1 MIEAVNPNPNI
12 HNQFILN
19 ASTITEKPDANDGEL
34 ILTGMASSKSKSL
47 YGEVMS
53 ETALQRMCTDAVGL
67 PILYDHEGKMKSIA
81 GVVKNAYLQDDDLYL
96 DFSILPR
103 FQDEIREL
111 IDFGILLGL
120 SIGGHVSSFDMKNG
134 LVEDITLVEVSLTP
148 VPANRDT
155 HGTVKIKQNIVT
167 GDCLYGVCN
176 TLIKENLKEDETI
189 STNEEQMEEIQLA
202 KTEDPVPAKEETPKQ
217 EEENDEP
224 LTAEKV
230 KEMMDERFAE
240 EKQSII
246 DTVLAE
252 VKDMLNN
259 NNQEEDVKQSAE
271 PEPVDT
277 PAEPT
282 VNIELNTDELVEKL
296 SAKIFD
302 GLTER
307 RDVSGTKME
316 QSMQKE
322 PEPVKETKQGMT
334 PEEAAKMMVRS
345 MEDTDP
351 ITRAI
356 NQALNQ

>member
-1 MIEAVNPNPNI
+1 MIEAIDN
-12 HNQFILN
+12 NQFIIQ
-19 ASTITEKPDANDGEL
+19 ASTITEKPTANDGEL
-34 ILTGMASSKSKSL
+34 ILTGMASSNSKSL

-53 ETALQRMCTDAVGL
+53 ESALQRMCTDAVGL

-81 GVVKNAYLQDDDLYL
+81 GVVKNAYLQDNDLYL

-103 FQDEIREL
+103 FQEEIREL
-111 IDFGILLGL
+111 IEFGVLLGL

-155 HGTVKIKQNIVT
+155 HGTVHIKQNMVT

-176 TLIKENLKEDETI
+176 TLIKENLKEDEII
-189 STNEEQMEEIQLA
+189 SQTEKMEEIQRA
-202 KTEDPVPAKEETPKQ
+202 KPDEEKPVDSSEEKPQ
-217 EEENDEP
+217 EEEKEDDAP
-224 LTAEKV
+224 LTREDV

-246 DTVLAE
+246 ETVLAE

-259 NNQEEDVKQSAE
+259 KGEEEEVKQSAE
-271 PEPVDT
+271 TTPQQPGDVPVDIK
-277 PAEPT
+277 
-282 VNIELNTDELVEKL
+282 VELDSDEIVEKL
-296 SAKIFD
+296 SAKLFD

-307 RDVSGTKME
+307 RDTSTTKME
-316 QSMQKE
+316 QSLKD
-322 PEPVKETKQGMT
+322 EPVETEEVKTGMT
-334 PEEAAKMMVRS
+334 PEEAAKMLIRS
-345 MEDTDP
+345 MDETDP

-356 NQALNQ
+356 NQSLNK

>member
-1 MIEAVNPNPNI
+1 MIEAVNANTN
-12 HNQFILN
+12 NQFMLY
-19 ASTITEKPDANDGEL
+19 ASTITSKTDANDGEL
-34 ILTGMASSKSKSL
+34 ILTGMASSNSKSL

-81 GVVKNAYLQDDDLYL
+81 GVVKNAYLQDNDLYL

-103 FQDEIREL
+103 FQEEIREL
-111 IDFGILLGL
+111 IDFGVLLGL

-176 TLIKENLKEDETI
+176 TLIEENFKEDETI
-189 STNEEQMEEIQLA
+189 SANEEQMEEIQRA
-202 KTEDPVPAKEETPKQ
+202 KTEEPVDAKKETPQQ
-217 EEENDEP
+217 EEEKTNEP

-271 PEPVDT
+271 P
-277 PAEPT
+277 T

-296 SAKIFD
+296 STKIFD

-316 QSMQKE
+316 QSIQEE

>member
-1 MIEAVNPNPNI
+1 MIEAIDN
-12 HNQFILN
+12 NQFIIQS
-19 ASTITEKPDANDGEL
+19 STITEKPTANDGEL
-34 ILTGMASSKSKSL
+34 ILTGMASSNSKSL

-53 ETALQRMCTDAVGL
+53 ESALQRMCTDAVGL

-81 GVVKNAYLQDDDLYL
+81 GVVKNAYLQDNDLYL

-103 FQDEIREL
+103 FQEEIREL
-111 IDFGILLGL
+111 IEFGVLLGL

-176 TLIKENLKEDETI
+176 TLIKNNLKEDEII
-189 STNEEQMEEIQLA
+189 SHDKEMEEIQRA
-202 KTEDPVPAKEETPKQ
+202 KPA
-217 EEENDEP
+217 EEEVNSEEKPQEKENENDDEP
-224 LTAEKV
+224 LTMEKV

-246 DTVLAE
+246 ETVLEE
-252 VKDMLNN
+252 VKNMLNN
-259 NNQEEDVKQSAE
+259 DEEEDKEVTQSAE
-271 PEPVDT
+271 TAPQNPGDIPVDIK
-277 PAEPT
+277 
-282 VNIELNTDELVEKL
+282 VELDADEIVEKL
-296 SAKIFD
+296 STKLFD

-307 RDVSGTKME
+307 RDTSTTKIE
-316 QSMQKE
+316 QSANEETIE
-322 PEPVKETKQGMT
+322 PAEVKTGVT
-334 PEEAAKMMVRS
+334 PEEAAELMIRS
-345 MEDTDP
+345 MDARDP

>member
-1 MIEAVNPNPNI
+1 M
-12 HNQFILN
+12 LY
-19 ASTITEKPDANDGEL
+19 ASTITSKTDADDGEL
-34 ILTGMASSKSKSL
+34 ILTGMASSNSKSL

-81 GVVKNAYLQDDDLYL
+81 GVVKNAYLQDNDLYL

-103 FQDEIREL
+103 FQEEIKEL
-111 IDFGILLGL
+111 IDFGVLLGL

-176 TLIKENLKEDETI
+176 TLIKENLEEDETI
-189 STNEEQMEEIQLA
+189 PEEIKLA
-202 KTEDPVPAKEETPKQ
+202 KPQDPEKPAEVTGEEKQ
-217 EEENDEP
+217 EEPKTEEDES
-224 LTAEKV
+224 LTIEKV

-246 DTVLAE
+246 ETVLDE
-252 VKDMLNN
+252 VKNMLNN
-259 NNQEEDVKQSAE
+259 KDEKGDDAPAAKGDVKQSAE
-271 PEPVDT
+271 PQPVDT

-307 RDVSGTKME
+307 RDVSNTKME
-316 QSMQKE
+316 QSIQKE

-356 NQALNQ
+356 NQALNK